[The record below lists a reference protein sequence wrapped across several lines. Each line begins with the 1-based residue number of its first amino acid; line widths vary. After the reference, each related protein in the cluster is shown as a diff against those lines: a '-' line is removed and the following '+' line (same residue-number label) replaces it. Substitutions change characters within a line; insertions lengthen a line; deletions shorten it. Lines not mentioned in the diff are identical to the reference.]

1 MIVMPPIPREEQ
13 QRIAMLEQVFQQI
26 ADALSEIDRKIDAL
40 DERVTA
46 LEP

>member
-1 MIVMPPIPREEQ
+1 MIVPPVPREEQ

-26 ADALSEIDRKIDAL
+26 SDALADLQRQIDEL
-40 DERVTA
+40 DTRITA